1 MRETSQ
7 RPRLSDAILHL
18 LPERLDNVVH
28 LEDRE
33 TQATN
38 TTDEEQLAALG
49 YKQQLKRSMSLSD
62 VVIYGLIFMVPLAPV
77 GVFGAIFNYSHGMV
91 ALIYLVAG
99 IAMFFSA
106 VSYKEMAK
114 QYPVAGSVYS
124 YVRLGTTKLV
134 GFLSGWA
141 ILLDYLLL
149 PALLSIL
156 GASAMAAVL
165 PEIPGWIW
173 IIVFVGLVAAIN
185 LRGIVLTAKMNMI
198 FLVIQLA
205 AFAIFVGGALLAIA
219 QGRASFQLSPLY
231 QADAVSWPLVF
242 GAIPLAALA
251 YIGFDAISTLNE
263 EAKGGGRTVARAT
276 MIVLFL
282 VIVLFVAQVYFA
294 ALFVPT
300 TKPFADGDATN
311 NAFYNIAGVVVAPW
325 FKIVFTLVSALI
337 ALFANVLVSHATTS
351 KLVFAMAR
359 DGQLPRQLAII
370 SPKRNVPTVA
380 MIVVALV
387 SAAIGV
393 IAVGQIEIM
402 TTMVTFGALTAYI
415 LLHVSVIVDFGFRQ
429 KSKKIFMHW
438 ISPII
443 GIAILGYAL
452 LSTSELAKI
461 VGICWLIVGAIIAV
475 VLRVKGRSLETE
487 DVV

>member
-1 MRETSQ
+1 
-7 RPRLSDAILHL
+7 
-18 LPERLDNVVH
+18 
-28 LEDRE
+28 
-33 TQATN
+33 
-38 TTDEEQLAALG
+38 
-49 YKQQLKRSMSLSD
+49 
-62 VVIYGLIFMVPLAPV
+62 
-77 GVFGAIFNYSHGMV
+77 
-91 ALIYLVAG
+91 
-99 IAMFFSA
+99 
-106 VSYKEMAK
+106 
-114 QYPVAGSVYS
+114 
-124 YVRLGTTKLV
+124 
-134 GFLSGWA
+134 
-141 ILLDYLLL
+141 
-149 PALLSIL
+149 
-156 GASAMAAVL
+156 
-165 PEIPGWIW
+165 
-173 IIVFVGLVAAIN
+173 
-185 LRGIVLTAKMNMI
+185 
-198 FLVIQLA
+198 
-205 AFAIFVGGALLAIA
+205 
-219 QGRASFQLSPLY
+219 
-231 QADAVSWPLVF
+231 
-242 GAIPLAALA
+242 
-251 YIGFDAISTLNE
+251 
-263 EAKGGGRTVARAT
+263 

-300 TKPFADGDATN
+300 TNPFPDGDATN
-311 NAFYNIAGVVVAPW
+311 NAFYDIAGVVVGPW

-359 DGQLPRQLAII
+359 DGQLPRRLAVI

-415 LLHVSVIVDFGFRQ
+415 LLHVSVIVDFGFRK

-443 GIAILGYAL
+443 GIVILGYAL

-461 VGICWLIVGAIIAV
+461 VGVCWLAVGAIIAV
-475 VLRVKGRSLETE
+475 VLRRKGRSLETE

>member
-1 MRETSQ
+1 
-7 RPRLSDAILHL
+7 
-18 LPERLDNVVH
+18 
-28 LEDRE
+28 
-33 TQATN
+33 
-38 TTDEEQLAALG
+38 
-49 YKQQLKRSMSLSD
+49 MSLSD
-62 VVIYGLIFMVPLAPV
+62 VVVYGLIFMVPLAPV
-77 GVFGAIFNYSHGMV
+77 GVFGAIFNYSHGMA

-106 VSYKEMAK
+106 LSYKEMAER
-114 QYPVAGSVYS
+114 YPVAGSVYS

-165 PEIPGWIW
+165 PDVPGWVW
-173 IIVFVGLVAAIN
+173 IILFVGLVAAIN
-185 LRGIVLTAKMNMI
+185 LRGIVLTARMNMI
-198 FLVIQLA
+198 FLVIQLI
-205 AFAIFVGGALLAIA
+205 AFAVFVGGALLAIA
-219 QGRASFQLSPLY
+219 QERASFQLSPLY
-231 QADAVSWPLVF
+231 QADAFSWPLVF

-263 EAKGGGRTVARAT
+263 EAKGGGRTVSRAT

-282 VIVLFVAQVYFA
+282 VIALFVAQVYFA

-300 TKPFADGDATN
+300 TRPFADGDATN
-311 NAFYNIAGVVVAPW
+311 NAFYNIAGIVVAPW

-359 DGQLPRQLAII
+359 DGQLPRRLAVI

-387 SAAIGV
+387 SAAIGIV
-393 IAVGQIEIM
+393 AVGQIEIM

-415 LLHVSVIVDFGFRQ
+415 LLHVSVIVDFGIRG
-429 KSKKIFMHW
+429 KSKRIFVHW

-443 GIAILGYAL
+443 GIIVLGYAL
-452 LSTSELAKI
+452 VSTSELAKI
-461 VGICWLIVGAIIAV
+461 VGVCWLVFGAVIAV